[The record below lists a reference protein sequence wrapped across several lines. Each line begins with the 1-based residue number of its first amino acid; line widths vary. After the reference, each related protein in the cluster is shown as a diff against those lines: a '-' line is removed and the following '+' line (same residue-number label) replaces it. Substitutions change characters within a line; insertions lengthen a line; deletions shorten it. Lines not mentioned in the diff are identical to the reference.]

1 MMTDELVQSPVDQLI
16 PITEGLVN
24 NVEKTLRA
32 IVQEA
37 INESLSS
44 FPTLKQ
50 AVELKVVSKIFD
62 TKREETI
69 KFIRQFLAMQK
80 KSIDVVFAAVPFP
93 VELNAWKTTP
103 GYNSKTRE
111 AFTHPCNMSPT
122 TSQLKYLAEKL
133 YPKELMD
140 EIEGRNSLGSYKVSS
155 VQSTCEKGKSSSYRE
170 FKANN
175 RK

>member
-93 VELNAWKTTP
+93 EELNAWKTTP
-103 GYNSKTRE
+103 GYNSKSRE

-122 TSQLKYLAEKL
+122 TSHLKYLAEKL

-155 VQSTCEKGKSSSYRE
+155 VQSTWEKGKSSSYRE
-170 FKANN
+170 FKENN

>member
-1 MMTDELVQSPVDQLI
+1 MMTDQLVQSPVDQLI
-16 PITEGLVN
+16 PITEGFVN

-93 VELNAWKTTP
+93 EELNAWKTTP
-103 GYNSKTRE
+103 GYNSKSRE
-111 AFTHPCNMSPT
+111 TFTHPCNMSPT
-122 TSQLKYLAEKL
+122 TSHLKYLAEKL
-133 YPKELMD
+133 YPRELMY

-155 VQSTCEKGKSSSYRE
+155 VQSTWEKGKSSSYRE